1 MTEREE
7 LIEIIM
13 NHPEICE
20 TLLELLRSMRGQ
32 TTLDLSTVKTI
43 E

>member
-32 TTLDLSTVKTI
+32 QSLDRSETKPI
-43 E
+43 